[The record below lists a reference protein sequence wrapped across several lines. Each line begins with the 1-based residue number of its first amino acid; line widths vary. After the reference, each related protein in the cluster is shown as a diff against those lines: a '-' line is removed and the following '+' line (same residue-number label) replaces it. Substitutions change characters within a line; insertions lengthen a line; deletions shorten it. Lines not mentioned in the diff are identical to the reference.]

1 VPAGWGQLLN
11 WGGPWQSS
19 AAGTALTTAVTATI
33 SPQATGPKDFSIPT
47 SYLYQNAT
55 LRVTANGILTTTA
68 TSTTATIFL
77 GAGSAPT
84 NILTAPGITTGTTV
98 ITGIPW
104 WWTSWHTIINVATS
118 GNVINSWGWLELGNS
133 GAALIANPVAL
144 TATPGMTL
152 PCPPSGGQTTGSG
165 PDTTVALPIMLRGT
179 LAGANATIQC
189 QNFLVE
195 HLYG

>member
-1 VPAGWGQLLN
+1 MPVGWGQLLN

-84 NILTAPGITTGTTV
+84 NILTAPGITTGTT
-98 ITGIPW
+98 
-104 WWTSWHTIINVATS
+104 IINVATS